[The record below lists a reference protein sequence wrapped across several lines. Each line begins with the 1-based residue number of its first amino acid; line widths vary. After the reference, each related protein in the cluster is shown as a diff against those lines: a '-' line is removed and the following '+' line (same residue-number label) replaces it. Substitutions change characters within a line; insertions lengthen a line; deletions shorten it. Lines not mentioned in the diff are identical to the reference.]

1 MSGSKSENASFVY
14 HFELADKSIRIGV
27 WQDAM
32 GRIVGVDTGGETQV
46 EPELIALETEQC
58 VHCPLHGTDSP
69 ACPLAAVVCPVVA
82 RFAHLDSHTPARV
95 VVHSSTRDYHVDT
108 SVQQGLRSL
117 LGLLMGGSS
126 CPHMT
131 FFRPMARYHLPFSD
145 ESETLFR
152 AVTNFAM
159 ASYLLSRREGR
170 AAPDLI
176 LLQDIYQKIKVLNQ
190 GVSGRLRLMS
200 DSDATSNAIVLLDLF
215 AKYLGSYLD
224 EGLEAVG
231 ALYAD
236 FLQGQADNPPEQ
248 GRSKP

>member
-1 MSGSKSENASFVY
+1 MSGFKSEGASFVY
-14 HFELADKSIRIGV
+14 DFELAQASIRIGV
-27 WQDAM
+27 WQDEL
-32 GRIVGVDTGGETQV
+32 GRITRVRAGDEAMVNPG
-46 EPELIALETEQC
+46 LIALETEQC
-58 VHCPLHGTDSP
+58 AHCPLQGTDSP
-69 ACPLAAVVCPVVA
+69 DCPLAALVCPVVT

-95 VVHSSTRDYHVDT
+95 VVHSSARDYHLDT

-200 DSDATSNAIVLLDLF
+200 DSDSTSNAIVLLDLF
-215 AKYLGSYLD
+215 AKYLGNYLD
-224 EGLEAVG
+224 EGLEDVS

-236 FLQGQADNPPEQ
+236 FLQTYAPNG
-248 GRSKP
+248 